1 MKIFTSYLI
10 VFLFIFTAGQCHNR
24 PVTDVSDVS
33 VEDYK
38 EIDPKTLGKDFQLQT
53 EKGASVASVT
63 LPTTGSITVTNPP
76 PKTDP
81 TFAEPTP
88 FLNTY
93 PNTQATAA
101 PEPEA
106 KPADNKNNCNAT
118 AKKSKYDPSYVE
130 PIDSPY
136 VTLSKPTKK
145 SCTVATV
152 AIPTSIKKSS
162 GLCSFYQTQ
171 NYLVRCNN
179 INDDFFTQT
188 SDQELQVL
196 RDNACF
202 KQALKANNSIYDPV
216 TESYNSHGVQAL
228 NEFAKQFSYKRFA
241 KCLNITVNQLQ
252 ASNFNMAY
260 YHAGIPGDSFVKCYL
275 DSLDY
280 FILQQCQ

>member
-24 PVTDVSDVS
+24 PVTDVSAVS
-33 VEDYK
+33 VADYQK
-38 EIDPKTLGKDFQLQT
+38 IDPKKFGEDFQLRT
-53 EKGASVASVT
+53 EKGASVAP
-63 LPTTGSITVTNPP
+63 PTAGSITVTNPP

-81 TFAEPTP
+81 TFAKPTP

-118 AKKSKYDPSYVE
+118 AKKSKYDLSFKPDDKS
-130 PIDSPY
+130 SSGY
-136 VTLSKPTKK
+136 VTLSESTKK
-145 SCTVATV
+145 PCTVATV
-152 AIPTSIKKSS
+152 AIPTSIKKSRW
-162 GLCSFYQTQ
+162 LCSFYQTQ
-171 NYLVRCNN
+171 NYLVRCND
-179 INDDFFTQT
+179 INDDFFNQT
-188 SDQELQVL
+188 SNQELQVL

-228 NEFAKQFSYKRFA
+228 NLFAKQFSYKRFA

-260 YHAGIPGDSFVKCYL
+260 YHAGIPGNSFVKCYL